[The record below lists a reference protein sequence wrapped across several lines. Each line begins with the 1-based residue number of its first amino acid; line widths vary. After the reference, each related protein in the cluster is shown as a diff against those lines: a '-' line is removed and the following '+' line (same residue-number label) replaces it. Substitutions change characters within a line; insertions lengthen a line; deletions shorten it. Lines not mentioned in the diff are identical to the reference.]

1 MGVPGI
7 YIAFRFGAQ
16 LTIQGQPTKLS
27 FLVFALKQNFF
38 KQISKALLFS
48 YGFGHTPATESSPP
62 PHLVKIWTGEF
73 MRENL
78 LSISKFVCPQT
89 ACRQLKPFIYTSQF
103 YMVIFPCS
111 CTTAIKKIQLP
122 SSFIYFFSKLNCLFY
137 I

>member
-7 YIAFRFGAQ
+7 YIAFRFGAK
-16 LTIQGQPTKLS
+16 LTIQGQPTKLN
-27 FLVFALKQNFF
+27 FVVFALRQNLNKFQKPYF
-38 KQISKALLFS
+38 LVTVLVTLQQQ
-48 YGFGHTPATESSPP
+48 SSPP
-62 PHLVKIWTGEF
+62 PRLVKIWTGEF

-78 LSISKFVCPQT
+78 LSISKFVCRQT